1 MIYTSYFGAIRNLPK
16 NIIPISICGKAPD
29 NWKGLQYKK
38 LAPKYKFFMEW
49 KKTHDND
56 FYIRHFND
64 EVLSSLDPSKVV
76 EELYEMSG
84 GKDIVLVCYEI
95 PSDFCHRHL
104 VAKWLSDH
112 GYPCTEISIIQEEC
126 N

>member
-1 MIYTSYFGAIRNLPK
+1 MMEAKNMIYTSYFGAIRNLPK

-56 FYIRHFND
+56 FYVRHFND
-64 EVLSSLDPSKVV
+64 EVLSSLAPSKVV
-76 EELYEMSG
+76 EEL
-84 GKDIVLVCYEI
+84 
-95 PSDFCHRHL
+95 
-104 VAKWLSDH
+104 
-112 GYPCTEISIIQEEC
+112 
-126 N
+126 